1 VIAAGQWGDLRKRIV
16 SAAVLIAICGAEIW
30 LGGPSFAILVILL
43 TGAMVWELCT
53 ITAPDHHNTP
63 LMMAALAAAC
73 LGATIAFPDRIS
85 TAFLLVPSLVIAL
98 TDRRD
103 RQLAALYAMAI
114 MVAGFGLIVL
124 RNGAGTPTIVWLV
137 LIVVTSDV
145 LGYFAGRTFGG
156 PKFWPSVSPKKT
168 WSGTVA
174 GWIGAALIGLG
185 FVIWG
190 GAGWGL
196 IALSVV
202 IAFAGQMGDI
212 WESWI
217 KRRCGVKDSSGL
229 IPGHGGVL
237 DRFDALTGAIVALML
252 LKLVFALPLPGAVA
266 F

>member
-16 SAAVLIAICGAEIW
+16 SAVVLIAICGAEIW
-30 LGGPSFAILVILL
+30 LGGPSFAVLVIIL
-43 TGAMVWELCT
+43 TGAMVWELAT
-53 ITAPDHHNTP
+53 ITAPDHPNTP

-73 LGATIAFPDRIS
+73 LGATVAFPDRIS
-85 TAFLLVPSLVIAL
+85 SAFLLVPSLVIAL

-103 RQLAALYAMAI
+103 RQLSALYAIAI
-114 MVAGFGLIVL
+114 MVAGFGLISL
-124 RNGAGTPTIVWLV
+124 RNGAGTPTILWLV
-137 LIVVTSDV
+137 LIVVASDV
-145 LGYFAGRTFGG
+145 LGYFAGRTLGG

-196 IALSVV
+196 IPLSVV

-237 DRFDALTGAIVALML
+237 DRFDALTGSIVALML
-252 LKLVFALPLPGAVA
+252 LKLVLTLPLPGAVA
-266 F
+266 G